1 MGNSLSKRQRGQ
13 IGRARLMKAA
23 IALFSH
29 KGFET
34 TSVEEIC
41 LAAGYS
47 KGGFYFHFRSK
58 GDLLAQ
64 ILDSGLSV
72 TALHHPD
79 ALLVELWAA
88 ASRNEF
94 VRGRVAHYS
103 GATCSGL
110 PKTGRDDEGCLSEL
124 LLAFDTGLKLQQHFA
139 VSSVGEAQNFVDF
152 LLNSQAERRI
162 PWPSRPVRKA
172 S

>member
-1 MGNSLSKRQRGQ
+1 
-13 IGRARLMKAA
+13 MKAA
-23 IALFSH
+23 IALFSR

-34 TSVEEIC
+34 TSVGEIC

-58 GDLLAQ
+58 GDLLGH
-64 ILDSGLSV
+64 ILDSGLSI
-72 TALHHPD
+72 TGPHHPD

-94 VRGRVAHYS
+94 VRGRVTRYS
-103 GATCSGL
+103 RPTHSGL
-110 PKTGRDDEGCLSEL
+110 PKTGHDDEDCLSEL

-139 VSSVGEAQNFVDF
+139 VPSVGKAQSFVESLF
-152 LLNSQAERRI
+152 ESHAERQI